1 MEYLQEQGE
10 SPVCTVSI
18 MFESVKEGNESPIE
32 EDVMKNVTAAAYLGT
47 ICSHS
52 LISLFLIIR
61 VLGGFDSVK

>member
-1 MEYLQEQGE
+1 MLEA
-10 SPVCTVSI
+10 
-18 MFESVKEGNESPIE
+18 VKEGNESPIE

-47 ICSHS
+47 IYSHS